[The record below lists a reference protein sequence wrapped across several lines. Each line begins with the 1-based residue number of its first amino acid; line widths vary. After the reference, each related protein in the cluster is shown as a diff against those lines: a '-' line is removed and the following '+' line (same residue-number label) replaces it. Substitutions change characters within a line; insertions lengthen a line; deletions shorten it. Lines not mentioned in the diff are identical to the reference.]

1 MAEILNVLLEGTGR
15 RLSNRLEGAIMGQQ
29 NQRQPAQRKVFAES
43 RGAARKIG
51 MTEGNAMFHITLI
64 TVGKLKERYYA
75 AAADEYIRRLGA
87 YCKFELIEL
96 PECRLFPPRANRVL
110 GPVCSGLCYIFFASQ
125 LVYYSIF
132 HCFYSAY
139 SMGNG
144 GQVMQFWKVT
154 LHAIRKNWLPL
165 SLMLLPP
172 VGHAVLGKRFSAARL
187 RLPYLP
193 AFAALAVAVHFGLM
207 ALLPVF
213 GTQPLSAYDLYHS
226 TNDMK
231 QTTAHLGL
239 MPAFRL
245 DVHRLL
251 FGFEG
256 GEIELA
262 TETKA
267 PMEAP
272 TEAPTEPA
280 LPDATEPT
288 VLPEPVVDT
297 SPNVLELD
305 FDAVPTERNDVLSEL
320 NAYFSSRTPTNKN
333 EKTGMFKGCNLILI
347 TAESFSYLAIDPEL
361 TPTLYKLQTEG
372 FNFTN
377 FYTPYWDVSTSDGE
391 YAALT
396 GTIPKPGTWS
406 FRDSAENAMPLTMAQ
421 QLKRLGY
428 SAYAYHDHTYTY
440 YDRNLS
446 HPNLGYVY
454 RALGNG
460 LDVEATWPESDI
472 EMIDKTTADYM
483 GSEPFHAYYMT
494 VSGHLEYNFN
504 GNAMAKKNQDLV
516 KDLPYSGSV
525 RAYLACQIELD
536 RALELLLQRLDEA
549 GVAENTVIA
558 LTGDH
563 YPYGLT
569 DEEQSE
575 LAGHEIDTRFERY
588 RNAFILY
595 KKGMKPERVDS
606 LCCTLDILP
615 TLSNL
620 FGLDFDSRLYMGRDV
635 FSDAE
640 PFVLLRDHSWIT
652 ENAMYYAPLDEL
664 ILLQG
669 DELTPEEVEERNQD
683 VSNRFRASE
692 WVLDQ
697 DYWRYLFGDN
707 LPPDGEN

>member
-1 MAEILNVLLEGTGR
+1 MNKRKFGPWWLLLFFWAELCFMELVVHAATAPQFWQPELVLLM
-15 RLSNRLEGAIMGQQ
+15 LYPLV
-29 NQRQPAQRKVFAES
+29 PAVLLFA
-43 RGAARKIG
+43 
-51 MTEGNAMFHITLI
+51 L
-64 TVGKLKERYYA
+64 
-75 AAADEYIRRLGA
+75 
-87 YCKFELIEL
+87 
-96 PECRLFPPRANRVL
+96 CRLFPPRANRVL

-305 FDAVPTERNDVLSEL
+305 FDAVPTEGNDVLSEL

-406 FRDSAENAMPLTMAQ
+406 LRDSAENAMPLTMAQ

-516 KDLPYSGSV
+516 KDLPYSDSV

-569 DEEQSE
+569 DEEYSE
-575 LAGHEIDTRFERY
+575 LFGHPVDPVFEIYE
-588 RNAFILY
+588 NSLILWSADLEE
-595 KKGMKPERVDS
+595 PVHVDKYCSS
-606 LCCTLDILP
+606 LDVMP
-615 TLSNL
+615 TLANL
-620 FGLDFDSRLYMGRDV
+620 FGLEYDSRLMAGRDILSDTPGLVIFSNYSFLTDLGAYNSTTDV
-635 FSDAE
+635 FTMWDGSEPDPDYVAE
-640 PFVLLRDHSWIT
+640 RVAEVQNRVAYSASILD
-652 ENAMYYAPLDEL
+652 NDYYR
-664 ILLQG
+664 
-669 DELTPEEVEERNQD
+669 V
-683 VSNRFRASE
+683 V
-692 WVLDQ
+692 
-697 DYWRYLFGDN
+697 FGD
-707 LPPDGEN
+707 PED

>member
-1 MAEILNVLLEGTGR
+1 MNKRKFGPWWLLLFFWAELCFMELVVHAATAPQFWQPELVLLM
-15 RLSNRLEGAIMGQQ
+15 LYPLV
-29 NQRQPAQRKVFAES
+29 PAVLLFA
-43 RGAARKIG
+43 
-51 MTEGNAMFHITLI
+51 L
-64 TVGKLKERYYA
+64 
-75 AAADEYIRRLGA
+75 
-87 YCKFELIEL
+87 
-96 PECRLFPPRANRVL
+96 CRLFPPRANRVL

-193 AFAALAVAVHFGLM
+193 AFAALAAAVHFGLM

-297 SPNVLELD
+297 SPNVLELN
-305 FDAVPTERNDVLSEL
+305 FDAVPTEGNDVLSEL

-569 DEEQSE
+569 DEEYSE
-575 LAGHEIDTRFERY
+575 LFGHPVDPVFEIYE
-588 RNAFILY
+588 NSLILWSADLEE
-595 KKGMKPERVDS
+595 PVHVDKYCSS
-606 LCCTLDILP
+606 LDVMP
-615 TLSNL
+615 TLANL
-620 FGLDFDSRLYMGRDV
+620 FGLEYDSRLMAGRDILSDTPGLVIFSNYSFLTDLGAYNSTTDV
-635 FSDAE
+635 FTMWDGSEPDPDYVAE
-640 PFVLLRDHSWIT
+640 RVAEVQNRVAYSASILD
-652 ENAMYYAPLDEL
+652 NDYYR
-664 ILLQG
+664 
-669 DELTPEEVEERNQD
+669 V
-683 VSNRFRASE
+683 V
-692 WVLDQ
+692 
-697 DYWRYLFGDN
+697 FGD
-707 LPPDGEN
+707 PED

>member
-1 MAEILNVLLEGTGR
+1 MNKRKFGPWWLLLFFWAELCFMELVVHAATAPQFWQPELVLLM
-15 RLSNRLEGAIMGQQ
+15 LYPLV
-29 NQRQPAQRKVFAES
+29 PAVLLFA
-43 RGAARKIG
+43 
-51 MTEGNAMFHITLI
+51 L
-64 TVGKLKERYYA
+64 
-75 AAADEYIRRLGA
+75 
-87 YCKFELIEL
+87 
-96 PECRLFPPRANRVL
+96 CRLFPPRANRVL

-193 AFAALAVAVHFGLM
+193 AFAALAAAVHFGLM

-213 GTQPLSAYDLYHS
+213 GTQPLSAYDLYHN

-305 FDAVPTERNDVLSEL
+305 FDAVPTEGNDVLSEL

-333 EKTGMFKGCNLILI
+333 EKTGMFEGCNLILI

-391 YAALT
+391 YAAFGKVLEGAEVAIDISRVPRDMRT
-396 GTIPKPGTWS
+396 DQPKTP
-406 FRDSAENAMPLTMAQ
+406 
-421 QLKRLGY
+421 
-428 SAYAYHDHTYTY
+428 
-440 YDRNLS
+440 
-446 HPNLGYVY
+446 V
-454 RALGNG
+454 
-460 LDVEATWPESDI
+460 VIESVQVD
-472 EMIDKTTADYM
+472 TQ
-483 GSEPFHAYYMT
+483 G
-494 VSGHLEYNFN
+494 VS
-504 GNAMAKKNQDLV
+504 
-516 KDLPYSGSV
+516 
-525 RAYLACQIELD
+525 
-536 RALELLLQRLDEA
+536 
-549 GVAENTVIA
+549 
-558 LTGDH
+558 
-563 YPYGLT
+563 YP
-569 DEEQSE
+569 
-575 LAGHEIDTRFERY
+575 
-588 RNAFILY
+588 
-595 KKGMKPERVDS
+595 
-606 LCCTLDILP
+606 
-615 TLSNL
+615 
-620 FGLDFDSRLYMGRDV
+620 
-635 FSDAE
+635 
-640 PFVLLRDHSWIT
+640 
-652 ENAMYYAPLDEL
+652 AP
-664 ILLQG
+664 Q
-669 DELTPEEVEERNQD
+669 TH
-683 VSNRFRASE
+683 
-692 WVLDQ
+692 
-697 DYWRYLFGDN
+697 
-707 LPPDGEN
+707 

>member
-1 MAEILNVLLEGTGR
+1 
-15 RLSNRLEGAIMGQQ
+15 
-29 NQRQPAQRKVFAES
+29 
-43 RGAARKIG
+43 
-51 MTEGNAMFHITLI
+51 
-64 TVGKLKERYYA
+64 
-75 AAADEYIRRLGA
+75 
-87 YCKFELIEL
+87 
-96 PECRLFPPRANRVL
+96 
-110 GPVCSGLCYIFFASQ
+110 
-125 LVYYSIF
+125 
-132 HCFYSAY
+132 
-139 SMGNG
+139 
-144 GQVMQFWKVT
+144 
-154 LHAIRKNWLPL
+154 
-165 SLMLLPP
+165 MLLPP

-193 AFAALAVAVHFGLM
+193 AFAALAAAVHFGLM

-262 TETKA
+262 TET
-267 PMEAP
+267 EAP
-272 TEAPTEPA
+272 TEAPTEPTV
-280 LPDATEPT
+280 PDATEPT

-305 FDAVPTERNDVLSEL
+305 FDAVPTEGNDVLSEL

-516 KDLPYSGSV
+516 KDLPYSDSV

-652 ENAMYYAPLDEL
+652 ENAMYYAPSDEL
-664 ILLQG
+664 IMLQG

-683 VSNRFRASE
+683 VSNRFRASA
-692 WVLDQ
+692 WVLEQ